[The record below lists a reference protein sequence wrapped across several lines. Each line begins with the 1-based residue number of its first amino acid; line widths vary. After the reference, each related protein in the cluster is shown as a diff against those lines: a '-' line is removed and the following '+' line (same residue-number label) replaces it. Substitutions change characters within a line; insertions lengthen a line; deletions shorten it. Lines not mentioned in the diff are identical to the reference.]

1 MYKYGKKKESKVS
14 YYLAVIDEV
23 EEILVRDE
31 QMSEPE
37 ALSKDETTPPYL
49 DPKSLLEYSYL
60 F

>member
-1 MYKYGKKKESKVS
+1 MS

-49 DPKSLLEYSYL
+49 DPKYIAS
-60 F
+60 